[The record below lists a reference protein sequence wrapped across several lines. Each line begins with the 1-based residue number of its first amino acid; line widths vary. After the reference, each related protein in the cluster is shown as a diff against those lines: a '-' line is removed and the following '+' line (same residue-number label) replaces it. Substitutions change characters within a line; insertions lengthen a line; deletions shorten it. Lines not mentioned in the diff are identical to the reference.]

1 MYKNKRTTIICFA
14 ILQSMVMMG
23 QLSDP
28 REKLSITATVDGSTN
43 TDYRWESEDGD
54 VLETGRVRRRG
65 SASFAFPYLL
75 RHSNNSIIYL
85 YIIIIIYKLNIRY
98 LVRID
103 FIK

>member
-1 MYKNKRTTIICFA
+1 MYKTKRTTIICFA

-54 VLETGRVRRRG
+54 VLETGRVRRRVG
-65 SASFAFPYLL
+65 ASV
-75 RHSNNSIIYL
+75 RHLHFRIFCGIAITLL
-85 YIIIIIYKLNIRY
+85 YIYIL
-98 LVRID
+98 L
-103 FIK
+103 

>member
-1 MYKNKRTTIICFA
+1 
-14 ILQSMVMMG
+14 MMG

-54 VLETGRVRRRG
+54 VLETGRVRRRIG
-65 SASFAFPYLL
+65 ASARQRGICFFCSCCGVVITLFIY
-75 RHSNNSIIYL
+75 IIYL

>member
-1 MYKNKRTTIICFA
+1 MYKTKRPTIICFA

-54 VLETGRVRRRG
+54 VLETGRVRRRVG
-65 SASFAFPYLL
+65 ASFAFPYLL
-75 RHSNNSIIYL
+75 RRGNNSVYIY
-85 YIIIIIYKLNIRY
+85 YIFIYYYNNI
-98 LVRID
+98 
-103 FIK
+103 